1 MEGAPADI
9 AMIGGGLQSFMGPI
23 HRKAIEKAGCVRIAC
38 GAFGSSRQ
46 SSYDCQEALGL
57 DSRHVFGAYRDLFRA
72 QARLPKEQRVAFVAA
87 VLPNTMHYP
96 IAMTAMDTGIP
107 VLGEKP
113 FTCNMDEAANLA
125 RKSKATGV
133 PYRIAMVY
141 SAYSMLVKARKL
153 IRDGEIGL
161 VRRFHFSMQLGWMA
175 KRVEN
180 MGNRQALWRTDG
192 RRNGFGGVVNDASCN
207 CQYVLEGVTG
217 YRISEVC
224 AAGHAC
230 VPGRLIPDDVTVL
243 VRTEQ
248 GIIGTFLLS
257 QIAAGHREGLSFE
270 ITGDKGAMRWC
281 ESEPGRLVLV
291 SNEGEETVLTDTT
304 APGGICG
311 VDTPFGGS
319 EAYVEALA
327 RIYCDFTES
336 LQGHTKKSR
345 LADNRIL
352 GMTIEEGLRSVA
364 VSEAITRSLA
374 PSREG
379 DPPVPKWIPVVVPK
393 I

>member
-1 MEGAPADI
+1 MGSILDI
-9 AMIGGGLQSFMGPI
+9 AMVGGGLQSFMGPI
-23 HRKAIEKAGCVRIAC
+23 HRKAIEKSGCVRIAR

-46 SSYDCQEALGL
+46 SSYDCQDALGL
-57 DSRHVFGAYRDLFRA
+57 DVRCVYGTYRDLFRA
-72 QARLPKEQRVAFVAA
+72 QARLPKEQRVAFVSAI
-87 VLPNTMHYP
+87 LPNTMHYP
-96 IAMTAMDTGIP
+96 VAMTAMDVGIP
-107 VLGEKP
+107 ILGEKP
-113 FTCNMDEAANLA
+113 FTCNMDEAANLV

-161 VRRFHFSMQLGWMA
+161 VRRFYFSMQLGWMA

-192 RRNGFGGVVNDASCN
+192 RRNGLGGVVNDASCN
-207 CQYVLEGVTG
+207 CQYVLEEVTG
-217 YRISEVC
+217 FRISEVC

-248 GIIGTFLLS
+248 GIVGTFLLS
-257 QIAAGHREGLSFE
+257 QIAAGHREGLTFE

-281 ESEPGRLVLV
+281 ESDPGRLILV
-291 SNEGEETVLTDTT
+291 SNEGEEKVYTDQT
-304 APGGICG
+304 APGGIGG
-311 VDTPFGGS
+311 VETPFGGS
-319 EAYVEALA
+319 EAYIEALA
-327 RIYCDFTES
+327 RVYGDFADF
-336 LQGHTKKSR
+336 LQGRSKLSR
-345 LADNRIL
+345 MAEHRIL

-364 VSEAITRSLA
+364 VSEAITRSLISTKDGE
-374 PSREG
+374 PFS
-379 DPPVPKWIPVVVPK
+379 KWVSIVVPLF
-393 I
+393 